1 MRRDGLTPDP
11 AFGPRF
17 EPLPAARTAG
27 GTARRVG
34 VEIEFMGI
42 GVAEAARALAIGLG
56 GLPLEE
62 DPHAFTVRGTGIGD
76 LAVELDLRHTHPQ
89 RHAGALRLRPGPAG
103 AAWLGRIAGGI
114 VPRELITAP
123 LPPDRLPEVDE
134 VVAVL
139 RDAGATG
146 NGAIRFGSPGFGSP
160 QFGSLGLHFNIDV
173 PGLEV
178 GCLLAHLRA
187 FMLLDR
193 WLRTPQPGPRGVL
206 SGTRAATPP
215 PYPEEYVLRVLHPDY
230 APDLDGFI
238 DDYLAANPTRD
249 RGLDLLPL
257 LLHIDPDRVRQRLPR
272 EKIGARAVFHYRV
285 PQAHVGVPGWS
296 LAPEWN
302 RWVAVERLAGDPL
315 RVDRLSRAWLLFRG
329 LPVGGDAE
337 DGDDRGDGRGEGGGR
352 DQAVS
357 RSSIRRAGGSPTLTV
372 VPQPS
377 ELSMTSRPPWA
388 FTRWAV
394 SGSPSPVPLWRRL
407 RALSIWPKG
416 SSALATPSGDM
427 PMPLSSTRISAPPS
441 A

>member
-1 MRRDGLTPDP
+1 MRRDGLTPDR
-11 AFGPRF
+11 ASETRF
-17 EPLPAARTAG
+17 DPLPVARAAG
-27 GTARRVG
+27 GTVRQVG

-42 GVAEAARALAIGLG
+42 GVAEAARALAVGLG

-62 DPHAFTVRGTGIGD
+62 DPHAFSVRGTAIGD

-89 RHAGALRLRPGPAG
+89 RHAGALRFRPGPAG
-103 AAWLGRIAGGI
+103 AAWLGRLAGGI
-114 VPRELITAP
+114 IPRELITAP
-123 LPPDRLPEVDE
+123 LPPDRLSEVDE
-134 VVAVL
+134 AVAVL
-139 RDAGATG
+139 REAGATG

-160 QFGSLGLHFNIDV
+160 QFGSLGLHFNVDV
-173 PGLEV
+173 PGIEV

-193 WLRTPQPGPRGVL
+193 WLRTPQPGPRGTL
-206 SGTRAATPP
+206 SGPRTATPP
-215 PYPEEYVLRVLHPDY
+215 PYPDEYVLRVLHPDY
-230 APDLDGFI
+230 APDLASFI
-238 DDYLAANPTRD
+238 DDYLQANPSRD

-257 LLHIDPDRVRQRLPR
+257 LLHVDPDRVRQRLPR
-272 EKIGARAVFHYRV
+272 EKISARPVFHYRV

-296 LAPEWN
+296 IAPEWN

-315 RVDRLSRAWLLFRG
+315 RLDRLCRAWLLFRG
-329 LPVGGDAE
+329 FPLEE
-337 DGDDRGDGRGEGGGR
+337 DDEENDDRRDGSGR
-352 DQAVS
+352 DQAVR

-377 ELSMTSRPPWA
+377 ELSMVSCPPCA
-388 FTRWAV
+388 RTRWAA

-427 PMPLSSTRISAPPS
+427 PMPLSSTRISTPPS

>member
-1 MRRDGLTPDP
+1 MRRDGLIPDF
-11 AFGPRF
+11 AVGSRF
-17 EPLPAARTAG
+17 EALPTALTAG
-27 GTARRVG
+27 GTVRQVG

-42 GVAEAARALAIGLG
+42 GVAEAARILAIRLG

-62 DPHAFTVRGTGIGD
+62 DPHAFTIRGTEIGD

-89 RHAGALRLRPGPAG
+89 RHAGSLRLRPSPAG
-103 AAWLGRIAGGI
+103 AAWLGRLAGGI

-134 VVAVL
+134 AVAVL
-139 RDAGATG
+139 REAGATG

-160 QFGSLGLHFNIDV
+160 QFGSLGLHFNVDV

-193 WLRTPQPGPRGVL
+193 WLRSPQAGPHGTL
-206 SGTRAATPP
+206 PGTRTATPP
-215 PYPEEYVLRVLHPDY
+215 PYPEDYVLRVLHPDY
-230 APDLDGFI
+230 APDLAGFV

-257 LLHIDPDRVRQRLPR
+257 LLHVDPARVRHRLPR
-272 EKIGARAVFHYRV
+272 EKIAARPVFHYRV

-296 LAPEWN
+296 IAPEWN
-302 RWVAVERLAGDPL
+302 RWVAVERLAGDPRRL
-315 RVDRLSRAWLLFRG
+315 DRLSRAWLLFRG
-329 LPVGGDAE
+329 RPVADRDD
-337 DGDDRGDGRGEGGGR
+337 DGDGSDR
-352 DQAVS
+352 DQADR

-388 FTRWAV
+388 LTRWAAR
-394 SGSPSPVPLWRRL
+394 GSPSPVPLWRRL

-427 PMPLSSTRISAPPS
+427 PMPLSSTRISTPPS